1 MLNVRGRYFLNFNNE
16 NAGARAKIF
25 LMQAELLL
33 GGEEAIDRYMGEQY
47 GKLRK
52 RRGRRS
58 RVDSESYQAGRVKG
72 GTIRINRTLPG
83 SAG

>member
-1 MLNVRGRYFLNFNNE
+1 MR
-16 NAGARAKIF
+16 
-25 LMQAELLL
+25 AELLL

-58 RVDSESYQAGRVKG
+58 RVDSESYQAGRARG

-83 SAG
+83 GAG